1 MGIQW
6 VSKKSNFFRKN
17 LMSGHPVGNVNL
29 TCLDALLEDADG
41 IRTDKS
47 TLVFRYSMD
56 ADSLD
61 WNPVG
66 V

>member
-1 MGIQW
+1 MF
-6 VSKKSNFFRKN
+6 KKSNLFSKN

-41 IRTDKS
+41 IRTDES

-56 ADSLD
+56 AD
-61 WNPVG
+61 
-66 V
+66 

>member
-6 VSKKSNFFRKN
+6 VSKKSNLFGKN

-41 IRTDKS
+41 IRTDES